1 MKVLNYIVCTIF
13 LLDITDIYNTIAYHT
28 TNSLQCPVADNYMIV
43 QVGGLVSVDK
53 GFSLAHFLV
62 DIKPT
67 IGSTF
72 SGEMFLIQVLI
83 GSHPTEI
90 CYWFPKLMM
99 HENYFRVYKNKGHWV
114 ACLELHSVGLKWRI
128 LICIFSKFPRST
140 DTNYSRDQTLK
151 PKTLNLWMWFEIA
164 WLKSPKN
171 ISTFREQKIAIY

>member
-28 TNSLQCPVADNYMIV
+28 TNSLQCPVADNYIIA
-43 QVGGLVSVDK
+43 QVGDLVSVDK

-83 GSHPTEI
+83 
-90 CYWFPKLMM
+90 
-99 HENYFRVYKNKGHWV
+99 
-114 ACLELHSVGLKWRI
+114 
-128 LICIFSKFPRST
+128 
-140 DTNYSRDQTLK
+140 
-151 PKTLNLWMWFEIA
+151 
-164 WLKSPKN
+164 
-171 ISTFREQKIAIY
+171 